1 MKIVQP
7 VRKNVGGESDRRGEG
22 GQVSA
27 GDRHVAEI
35 SVQIFCFVRPMLVAL
50 ELSASARGPASGIF
64 RGASVLGGSGKGVS
78 EHFLEITVGHG
89 QPGGTVE
96 ERVAGDK
103 AETRP

>member
-7 VRKNVGGESDRRGEG
+7 VGKNVGGKSDRRGEG
-22 GQVSA
+22 GQGGA
-27 GDRHVAEI
+27 GDRYIAEI

-50 ELSASARGPASGIF
+50 KLSASARGPASGIF
-64 RGASVLGGSGKGVS
+64 GGASVLGSSGKRVS

-96 ERVAGDK
+96 ERAAGHK